1 MTTYANI
8 RPFGGLAAGALL
20 SVLLPAGVYVLTL
33 APTVTFEDSGQL
45 ITAAATLGISHP
57 SGYPVFALVG
67 QLFTLLPFGSW
78 AWRVNLA
85 SAAAAAAAC
94 GVFYLLL
101 RRLFRAADAEAGV
114 SASVAAAAAAVALG
128 FGFTFWSQAV
138 VAEAYAVNALVLVA
152 TLACVLNFAS
162 TREAR
167 WGYLAAFLG
176 GLALAAHT
184 SSVVVTVP
192 AVVYL
197 VIRFRKL
204 PSVRGLFLAG
214 ALAAWGFSIYLYL
227 PLRAAQGPAINWGD
241 PRTLPTLY
249 SHFTRRMYGGADAA
263 RLQFLPGHLLELGK
277 FLAREFTPVGAAA
290 GAAGVILALARRAR
304 PWGLLVTLLLIGG
317 PASTFLLVVLL
328 QSHQITEINVW
339 YIPCFIWAAAFV
351 GLALF
356 ELARHGRRAVRLA
369 GYGAAAAVVAL
380 PLALHFPY
388 NNYRTYF
395 FAEDFGGNFLRTI
408 KYNGLNLV
416 FLYGSLGTYEV
427 AYLKKVEGRRPDHTF
442 VEATG
447 HVFQDYEGM
456 AVGRRYAPDA
466 EAAATWDYTFERG
479 LLTSAT
485 RRDVYYSAF
494 RDEVSSHGFVLV
506 PEGMLYRA
514 ARRPPPTHAVSP
526 VWDRYSFRGVDDVAS
541 RPAAPRYAADEWVRD
556 ATCRY
561 KLMLA
566 SEYFRAGDEISALA
580 AVNATAP
587 VAAGLS
593 SPLAEI
599 GAVYF
604 ENGHYAEAAEF
615 YGRSAEA
622 FPRGGEGETEAR
634 ALYARVRLGE
644 GWAHLYAGDVEA
656 AETAFRASL
665 AANPDQPELA
675 PLTDRAY
682 LERAAREIAR
692 PNEGR

>member
-249 SHFTRRMYGGADAA
+249 RHFTRRMYGGADAA
-263 RLQFLPGHLLELGK
+263 RPAVGPSGHVVAYRRPRLDVS
-277 FLAREFTPVGAAA
+277 P
-290 GAAGVILALARRAR
+290 RRAFTVAPDYRNKCVVYTLFYMGRGLRRFSALRTRAAR
-304 PWGLLVTLLLIGG
+304 PAGG
-317 PASTFLLVVLL
+317 PPGRLRR
-328 QSHQITEINVW
+328 
-339 YIPCFIWAAAFV
+339 
-351 GLALF
+351 G
-356 ELARHGRRAVRLA
+356 RRGRRASP
-369 GYGAAAAVVAL
+369 GA
-380 PLALHFPY
+380 PFP
-388 NNYRTYF
+388 
-395 FAEDFGGNFLRTI
+395 
-408 KYNGLNLV
+408 V
-416 FLYGSLGTYEV
+416 
-427 AYLKKVEGRRPDHTF
+427 
-442 VEATG
+442 
-447 HVFQDYEGM
+447 
-456 AVGRRYAPDA
+456 
-466 EAAATWDYTFERG
+466 
-479 LLTSAT
+479 
-485 RRDVYYSAF
+485 
-494 RDEVSSHGFVLV
+494 
-506 PEGMLYRA
+506 
-514 ARRPPPTHAVSP
+514 
-526 VWDRYSFRGVDDVAS
+526 
-541 RPAAPRYAADEWVRD
+541 
-556 ATCRY
+556 
-561 KLMLA
+561 
-566 SEYFRAGDEISALA
+566 
-580 AVNATAP
+580 
-587 VAAGLS
+587 
-593 SPLAEI
+593 
-599 GAVYF
+599 
-604 ENGHYAEAAEF
+604 
-615 YGRSAEA
+615 
-622 FPRGGEGETEAR
+622 
-634 ALYARVRLGE
+634 
-644 GWAHLYAGDVEA
+644 
-656 AETAFRASL
+656 
-665 AANPDQPELA
+665 
-675 PLTDRAY
+675 
-682 LERAAREIAR
+682 
-692 PNEGR
+692 